1 MWISNSNSL
10 VLNISPF
17 LASPSFPNSLSFSL
31 HNISI
36 FKPTLHVKA
45 ASFSLR
51 PIGSWQRLS
60 YGWHMLATW
69 WVLRWH
75 QVSVFRIRMPRVS
88 KEESF
93 ESLSLT
99 ESSNDDENENND
111 SVSSKKVHNNLNIWS
126 WVLWAHWKTLFPI
139 LIKFFFLFLFFVF
152 KKNYLTTDHQS
163 FVRARLR
170 AF

>member
-1 MWISNSNSL
+1 
-10 VLNISPF
+10 
-17 LASPSFPNSLSFSL
+17 
-31 HNISI
+31 
-36 FKPTLHVKA
+36 
-45 ASFSLR
+45 
-51 PIGSWQRLS
+51 
-60 YGWHMLATW
+60 MLATW

-126 WVLWAHWKTLFPI
+126 RVLWAHWKTLFPI
-139 LIKFFFLFLFFVF
+139 LIKFLFLFLFLFFVF